1 MAVELKCRDLG
12 IACDVVIRAEN
23 AEELVRKFA
32 AHMLSVHGIDI
43 EVTGMLGDIRAVI
56 YVSRAP

>member
-12 IACDVVIRAEN
+12 IACDVVIRADSE
-23 AEELVRKFA
+23 EELLRKFA
-32 AHMLSVHGIDI
+32 AHMLSVHGIDVQ
-43 EVTGMLGDIRAVI
+43 EAGMLGEIRAVI